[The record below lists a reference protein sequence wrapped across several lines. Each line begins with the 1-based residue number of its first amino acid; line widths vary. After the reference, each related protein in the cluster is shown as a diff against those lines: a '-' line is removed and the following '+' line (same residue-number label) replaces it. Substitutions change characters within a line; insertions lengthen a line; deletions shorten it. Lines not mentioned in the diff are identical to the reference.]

1 MILRK
6 DTYISVILESCNHW
20 QAHYT
25 FGMELEL
32 AAKRLTELGHVTR
45 LGIFR
50 HLVRCGPGGCRVGD
64 VQKALGIPA
73 STLSHHLSRLV
84 AVGLV
89 EQRRDGRVLHCL
101 PKFNA
106 FNETIAYLT
115 EECCQGSCETQAEC
129 KPVPSLGSEC
139 S

>member
-1 MILRK
+1 
-6 DTYISVILESCNHW
+6 
-20 QAHYT
+20 
-25 FGMELEL
+25 MELDF
-32 AAKRLTELGHVTR
+32 AAKRLAELGHVTR

-64 VQKALGIPA
+64 VQEALGIPA

-89 EQRRDGRVLHCL
+89 EQRRDGRVLHCF
-101 PKFNA
+101 PKFDA

-115 EECCQGSCETQAEC
+115 EECCQASCATQAEC
-129 KPVPSLGSEC
+129 KPVPALGSEC
-139 S
+139 P